1 MDKTDRIKQFIDE
14 FQMENLTKKYLYKRT
29 WTSGSCTEVYP
40 IMVWENDITIQWD
53 CDKRIFDK
61 FINRIVEKYNDL
73 FEWGCF
79 WKTDGS
85 CPSTITFKFREK
97 ITVN

>member
-1 MDKTDRIKQFIDE
+1 MDKKDRIQQFIDE
-14 FQMENLTKKYLYKRT
+14 FQMENLVKKYLYKGT
-29 WTSGSCTEVYP
+29 WTSGSCTKVYP
-40 IMVWENDITIQWD
+40 IMVWKNDIEIQWD

-73 FEWGCF
+73 FEWGYF

-85 CPSTITFKFREK
+85 CPSHITFKFTDEFK
-97 ITVN
+97 AV